1 MNTMRDIRSRLSI
14 LIVGTLLTAPLAA
27 QQQGTLLRGMR
38 FSDST
43 RTESL
48 QQLETQIDSLSRELA
63 LLRDRADDA
72 KTDAEKR
79 DLQNGIMRTTARR
92 SMLRSR
98 LATLQRTNQNDDV
111 LRQRVV
117 EEEMARARLLAT
129 KTGQTMFIVPSRL
142 PQAPGYIGVT
152 YSGDMQYRGEGS
164 ELVVEHRDWPVIV
177 SVEPRSPAARA
188 GLSSGDTVISY
199 NGYVLRNNK
208 VSLSKLLKPGDTLTV
223 KIRRDQSVRDVPVI
237 VGRRP
242 GATGLGSGGT
252 WVAIGPE
259 DVWTA
264 TTTPRAVTSGR
275 ARVSGTAPT
284 PAPSSGPRTTV
295 SGALATTPMPP
306 VGFAFTTSNAV
317 AGADL
322 QRIKGDLAEVFGVE
336 RGVLVLD
343 VQKSSIADRAGLRGG
358 DVVLEAGG
366 EKVYTPLDIRRA
378 MEKSRGDGRL
388 ELRIIRKKKQQ
399 TISLQWD

>member
-1 MNTMRDIRSRLSI
+1 MNTMRDIRSRLSV
-14 LIVGTLLTAPLAA
+14 LIVGAILAAPLAA
-27 QQQGTLLRGMR
+27 QQQGGQLRVQR
-38 FSDST
+38 FGDST

-72 KTDAEKR
+72 KTDAER
-79 DLQNGIMRTTARR
+79 RELQSGIMRTTARR

-98 LATLQRTNQNDDV
+98 LATLQRSNSNEDV
-111 LRQRVV
+111 LRQRLV
-117 EEEMARARLLAT
+117 EEEMARTRLMES

-177 SVEPRSPAARA
+177 SVEPRSPAAKA

-223 KIRRDQSVRDVPVI
+223 KIRRDQTVRDVPVI

-242 GATGLGSGGT
+242 GATGFGSGGA
-252 WVAIGPE
+252 WVAVGPE

-264 TTTPRAVTSGR
+264 TTTPRAVTTVR
-275 ARVSGTAPT
+275 PRVSGAPPT
-284 PAPSSGPRTTV
+284 PAPSAGPRNTV
-295 SGALATTPMPP
+295 SGAIATTPMPP

-358 DVVLEAGG
+358 DVILEAGG
-366 EKVYTPLDIRRA
+366 DKVYTPLDIRRA
-378 MEKSRGDGRL
+378 VEKSRSDGRL
-388 ELRIIRKKKQQ
+388 ELRIVRKKKQQ
-399 TISLQWD
+399 SVSLKWD